1 MDGVCGKA
9 ISFLSRVQG
18 NRKVEGEVFSQKK
31 RLRWRRP
38 PMVLTISEEELLQ
51 MKTVVL
57 DKDRDEA
64 LSLIKSFVARLEQ
77 QGHRGLKSH
86 LDQ

>member
-1 MDGVCGKA
+1 
-9 ISFLSRVQG
+9 
-18 NRKVEGEVFSQKK
+18 
-31 RLRWRRP
+31 
-38 PMVLTISEEELLQ
+38 MVLTISEEEFFS
-51 MKTVVL
+51 MKRVVL

-86 LDQ
+86 LDR

>member
-1 MDGVCGKA
+1 
-9 ISFLSRVQG
+9 
-18 NRKVEGEVFSQKK
+18 
-31 RLRWRRP
+31 
-38 PMVLTISEEELLQ
+38 MVLTISEEELLQ
-51 MKTVVL
+51 MKVVVL

-64 LSLIKSFVARLEQ
+64 FRLIKSFVARLEQ

>member
-1 MDGVCGKA
+1 M
-9 ISFLSRVQG
+9 
-18 NRKVEGEVFSQKK
+18 E
-31 RLRWRRP
+31 
-38 PMVLTISEEELLQ
+38 LTISEEEFLS
-51 MKTVVL
+51 MKRSVL

-64 LSLIKSFVARLEQ
+64 LHLINSFVARLEQ

>member
-1 MDGVCGKA
+1 
-9 ISFLSRVQG
+9 
-18 NRKVEGEVFSQKK
+18 
-31 RLRWRRP
+31 
-38 PMVLTISEEELLQ
+38 MVLTISEEELLQ
-51 MKTVVL
+51 MKMVVM

-77 QGHRGLKSH
+77 QGRRGLKSH